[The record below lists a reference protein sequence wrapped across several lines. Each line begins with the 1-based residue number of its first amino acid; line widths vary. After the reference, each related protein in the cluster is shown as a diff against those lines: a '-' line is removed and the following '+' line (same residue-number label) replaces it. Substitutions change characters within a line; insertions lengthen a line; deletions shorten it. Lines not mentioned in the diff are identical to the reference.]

1 MYIGNMIGKTV
12 KVDKNTLTKE
22 RGKYAR
28 LCIQVNLLKPFL
40 SMFLIKGRHYKIEY
54 ERLHLLCLSCGQFGH
69 STSGCFDTKAPKT
82 EAKVNPVNEGK
93 CQGATTLEVWI
104 KAFDP
109 WMVVHKP
116 RSTRKERVEFAKKVT
131 KVDIAG
137 PSGKSKCITS
147 GIGSR
152 SQAFSD
158 VMTEIEENK
167 ELELHPTSSVKDDV
181 GNAREDTIVD
191 RIDVTQAYKGK
202 RTMRR
207 ASSKEYKK
215 NKNFVNGG
223 DTMNSKGEWM
233 SYY

>member
-1 MYIGNMIGKTV
+1 M
-12 KVDKNTLTKE
+12 
-22 RGKYAR
+22 
-28 LCIQVNLLKPFL
+28 
-40 SMFLIKGRHYKIEY
+40 
-54 ERLHLLCLSCGQFGH
+54 
-69 STSGCFDTKAPKT
+69 
-82 EAKVNPVNEGK
+82 
-93 CQGATTLEVWI
+93 
-104 KAFDP
+104 
-109 WMVVHKP
+109 
-116 RSTRKERVEFAKKVT
+116 
-131 KVDIAG
+131 DIAG
-137 PSGKSKCITS
+137 PSGKSKCITG

-202 RTMRR
+202 IMMRR

-215 NKNFVNGG
+215 YKNFINGG
-223 DTMNSKGEWM
+223 DTMNSKGEWQ